1 MKVAMQSYSL
11 LNLRLVSFL
20 LLMTFLFLWKN
31 RTYYSF
37 LCLWSGCYICKW
49 SISPGFTSLSLSY
62 TMLAVT
68 IKKTKLLEMAHSV
81 YFTLPASHNA
91 TCSWLWFL
99 SSSFVLAILI
109 CIYWL
114 IYWHGHLILGIT
126 GNLPAWTQLSPQPT
140 SRLHQDKKKLE
151 VDNAYDFPQKVKV
164 LSFS

>member
-11 LNLRLVSFL
+11 LNLRLVSFF
-20 LLMTFLFLWKN
+20 TVNDIFLFLWKN

-68 IKKTKLLEMAHSV
+68 IKKTKLLEMADSV

-91 TCSWLWFL
+91 ICSWLWFL

-109 CIYWL
+109 CIAGEPHLLTWSPHSRNYWESPCMDTVVPSAH
-114 IYWHGHLILGIT
+114 IKIT
-126 GNLPAWTQLSPQPT
+126 PGQ
-140 SRLHQDKKKLE
+140 K
-151 VDNAYDFPQKVKV
+151 KVK
-164 LSFS
+164 SG